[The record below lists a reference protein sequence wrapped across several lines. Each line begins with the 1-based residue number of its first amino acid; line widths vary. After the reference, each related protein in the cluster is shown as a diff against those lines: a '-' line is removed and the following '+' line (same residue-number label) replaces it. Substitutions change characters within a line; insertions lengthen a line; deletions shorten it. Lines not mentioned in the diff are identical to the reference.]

1 MNPIWRL
8 FSFVL
13 AWLVALPPFKDQ
25 QCYVPVCGV
34 YGPETTSDC
43 PFLAFNIISGSWHA
57 SWVKHASERPTKI
70 CSPEQLYT
78 FLTTFPILETPVKQ
92 LGVNTMKEGDSM
104 DSSRVL
110 LQLKHYW
117 HDCANWVITFV
128 PEEWR
133 PSPHFLFWFAVVTS
147 FIMMG
152 LGVSALFWWLRG
164 KLSQNQER
172 LEAQNM
178 KIQELEENI
187 RILESEK
194 GCVELRAET
203 PQQRLEAQLTLQ
215 QTLDSENNGRESKVK
230 EMMFHAQQM
239 EEILM
244 DVRIAE
250 QNLEVEREKSEVLR
264 KNLIDVS
271 AQLEEIK
278 SPLFVTSVK
287 KGEVLLKNRK
297 TPIKDK
303 LNLQWSGQWQRMDQN
318 LQQ

>member
-1 MNPIWRL
+1 
-8 FSFVL
+8 
-13 AWLVALPPFKDQ
+13 
-25 QCYVPVCGV
+25 
-34 YGPETTSDC
+34 
-43 PFLAFNIISGSWHA
+43 
-57 SWVKHASERPTKI
+57 
-70 CSPEQLYT
+70 
-78 FLTTFPILETPVKQ
+78 
-92 LGVNTMKEGDSM
+92 
-104 DSSRVL
+104 
-110 LQLKHYW
+110 
-117 HDCANWVITFV
+117 
-128 PEEWR
+128 
-133 PSPHFLFWFAVVTS
+133 
-147 FIMMG
+147 MMG

-164 KLSQNQER
+164 RFSQNQER
-172 LEAQNM
+172 LEAQNV

-203 PQQRLEAQLTLQ
+203 LQQRLEAQLTLQ
-215 QTLDSENNGRESKVK
+215 QTLDSENNDRESKVK
-230 EMMFHAQQM
+230 EMMFHTQQM

-297 TPIKDK
+297 TQITDK
-303 LNLQWSGQWQRMDQN
+303 LN
-318 LQQ
+318 